1 MVDAVGEMQA
11 TIKVETVHPRTLY
24 QQIHQ
29 VAVLAHL
36 KEDDLDCLGE
46 VQLVHAPAGTELY
59 RHGEA
64 PDRALWILLEGE
76 IRATKPEG
84 EGDSTYLMTLKDGE
98 LFGEVPLLT
107 GVIKSGVL
115 VEVRR
120 DSTLVRIDESG
131 FWAMMATCPEFRK
144 VVLSRVMQRIEL
156 YQALTA
162 RREKL
167 ISLGTLAAGLM
178 HELNNPG
185 SAARR
190 ASSQLRENMIRLQ
203 QISLRFSR
211 ASLSDEQLDCMRE
224 LQREAMNFQRPEARS
239 TLDQADAEEA
249 LATWLEDKGIANA
262 WKLAPTLTAVGW
274 TQGDIECARSVF
286 PPEILSDALNWL
298 DALISS
304 VQLVGTIEESIS
316 RVTELVTAVK
326 RYSYDDKGKEHQ
338 VDVHDGIQST
348 LTILGHKLRHKELT
362 VEKQFATDL
371 PTITTCGTGLNQVW
385 TNLLD
390 NAIDAS
396 PQGDKIVVRTWN
408 DGGNVC
414 VSVVDHG
421 QGIAPEHRS
430 RLFEPFFTTK
440 PVGVGTG
447 LGLDIAHRIVV
458 GHYGGE
464 ITFTSEGGTTE
475 FVVRLPIKK

>member
-1 MVDAVGEMQA
+1 MQA
-11 TIKVETVHPRTLY
+11 TVNVETIKPRTIFPL
-24 QQIHQ
+24 IHQ
-29 VAVLAHL
+29 VEILSHL
-36 KEDDLDCLGE
+36 TEEDLDCLGD
-46 VQLVHAPAGTELY
+46 VQLVRAAAGSQLY
-59 RHGEA
+59 REGEKT
-64 PDRALWILLEGE
+64 DRALWILLEGE
-76 IRATKPEG
+76 VRASKPEP
-84 EGDSTYLMTLKDGE
+84 EGGFTYLMTLESGE
-98 LFGEVPLLT
+98 VFGEVPLLT
-107 GVIKSGVL
+107 GVIKSGVS
-115 VEVRR
+115 VDIVR
-120 DSTLVRIDESG
+120 DSVMVRIEEAG
-131 FWAMMATCPEFRK
+131 FWRMMSTCPEFRN
-144 VVLSRVMQRIEL
+144 VILSRVMQRIQL
-156 YQALTA
+156 YQAMTT

-190 ASSQLRENMIRLQ
+190 ASAQLRENMIRLQ

-211 ASLSDEQLDCMRE
+211 ASLSEEQLDCMRA
-224 LQREAMNFQRPEARS
+224 LQQEALNFQKPEAKS
-239 TLDQADAEEA
+239 TLEQADAEEA
-249 LATWLEDKGIANA
+249 LACWLEEKGVANA

-274 TQGDIECARSVF
+274 TEGDIECARSAF

-304 VQLVGTIEESIS
+304 VQLVGTIEESIT

-326 RYSYDDKGKEHQ
+326 RYSYDDKGTEHQ
-338 VDVHDGIQST
+338 VNVHDGIQST
-348 LTILGHKLRHKELT
+348 LTILGHKLRHKSLT
-362 VEKQFATDL
+362 VDKRFAADI

-396 PQGDKIVVRTWN
+396 PEGGRIVVRTWTEQ
-408 DGGNVC
+408 DYVC
-414 VSVVDHG
+414 VAVADNG
-421 QGIAPEHRS
+421 PGIAPEHYAKI
-430 RLFEPFFTTK
+430 FQPFFTTK

-458 GHYGGE
+458 GHYGGS
-464 ITFTSEGGTTE
+464 INFDSADGTTE